1 MRSWREA
8 DSRNVVL
15 FVCCVFFRANTQ
27 LLKGTEDQKE
37 DLRVTTEASIKAIQE
52 AAGAKQEE
60 VIKMLLDVVARV
72 QIVRRN
78 DPEKAK

>member
-1 MRSWREA
+1 M
-8 DSRNVVL
+8 
-15 FVCCVFFRANTQ
+15 
-27 LLKGTEDQKE
+27 
-37 DLRVTTEASIKAIQE
+37 TTEASIKAIQE